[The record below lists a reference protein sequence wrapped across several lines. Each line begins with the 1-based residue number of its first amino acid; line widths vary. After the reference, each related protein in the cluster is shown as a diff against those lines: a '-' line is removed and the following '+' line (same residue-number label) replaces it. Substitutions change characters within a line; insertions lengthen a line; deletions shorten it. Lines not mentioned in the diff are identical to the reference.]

1 MISNRIARNII
12 RYVFHYRPTLCFG
25 IQIRLPSGQVSY
37 VYPSCPATSIDIY
50 INSSVCIYIQ
60 YAVRI
65 LYTCTRTLARKRT
78 SEKLVRVR
86 DRGNKKKKRRNRE
99 TRSAKP
105 EAPYNTVASRIRNLL
120 LIIMLSI
127 LTRHSYLV
135 SLLISFAS
143 PRYRRVCPLFPI
155 CRGLPRRGNRGKY
168 RFKMIPDRQILY
180 RSTHSDRSAGRPGFE
195 LGSFYFIPST
205 LAAPPS
211 VLGVDII
218 FFLGM

>member
-1 MISNRIARNII
+1 MLFTRERSRSGRGGGQAVKLLLAAFSEGEARLRSRDQNYEKWYRIESLVILFDTCSITGQPFASGFKLDYRQVRYHTYIPRVPLRLVFLHVRRYLYKFIRMYIYSMLYVYCTRERVLWRASARARNWCVYGIEGI
-12 RYVFHYRPTLCFG
+12 R
-25 IQIRLPSGQVSY
+25 
-37 VYPSCPATSIDIY
+37 
-50 INSSVCIYIQ
+50 
-60 YAVRI
+60 
-65 LYTCTRTLARKRT
+65 
-78 SEKLVRVR
+78 
-86 DRGNKKKKRRNRE
+86 RRNEGTE

-168 RFKMIPDRQILY
+168 RFKMIPDR
-180 RSTHSDRSAGRPGFE
+180 
-195 LGSFYFIPST
+195 
-205 LAAPPS
+205 
-211 VLGVDII
+211 
-218 FFLGM
+218 

>member
-1 MISNRIARNII
+1 M
-12 RYVFHYRPTLCFG
+12 
-25 IQIRLPSGQVSY
+25 
-37 VYPSCPATSIDIY
+37 
-50 INSSVCIYIQ
+50 
-60 YAVRI
+60 
-65 LYTCTRTLARKRT
+65 ARKRT

-86 DRGNKKKKRRNRE
+86 GRARRGNKKKKRRNRE

-143 PRYRRVCPLFPI
+143 PRYRRASPLFPI

-168 RFKMIPDRQILY
+168 RFKMIPDRY
-180 RSTHSDRSAGRPGFE
+180 RFFIDRR
-195 LGSFYFIPST
+195 IRID
-205 LAAPPS
+205 PPTAR
-211 VLGVDII
+211 L
-218 FFLGM
+218 FN